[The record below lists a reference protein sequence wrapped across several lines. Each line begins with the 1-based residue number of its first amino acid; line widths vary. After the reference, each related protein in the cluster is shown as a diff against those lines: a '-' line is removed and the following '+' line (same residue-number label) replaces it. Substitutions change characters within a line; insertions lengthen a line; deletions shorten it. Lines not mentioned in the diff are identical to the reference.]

1 MILNKNNLVEN
12 VLNELSDN
20 STGQISPYSIR
31 HNLLDIIDSV
41 HLLTGTSN
49 LAALNFAT
57 PEIRTTRAGSLT
69 LEKLNLDGYSSVD
82 NSAFGYSALNNN
94 YIGAQNTA
102 IGSFALSCNLY
113 GNDNVGVGFYSLG
126 SNTTGYGNIGIGSFA
141 LTNNKIGSGNIAIGH
156 GAGYYATRDTNH
168 KLFIGSHLVNDAY
181 ICANPL
187 GVGLIPLIYGDL
199 SDLKLGIGTRS
210 LHQYGALQVAGN
222 IAPTN
227 SSQYDLGHPLYKFS
241 SLYLSDN
248 IVLGSDISIGD
259 NAKIQANMSGVYVSG
274 SIIPSVT
281 LEQNFGSP
289 SAKWLSGHFENIYVS
304 GDAKFNRYTA
314 IETAEYLNKTL
325 YLAVSGLNTQAQPAA
340 YLPDE
345 DLLGAGLVI
354 RSSGLSYQRD
364 YKFTFAPPD
373 ESQTCQEIND
383 SYAQAYWDS
392 NISLHLNSGVH
403 FKTARIIS
411 HKDLNI
417 VTPSSCYGIN
427 LNNDEHLYISRTDIL
442 EPNPASSNGHLA
454 GISNVNFLANSG
466 DITNYFINIAA
477 IESGVAV
484 GQRFLTGTKK
494 RVKDSA
500 NGNKDKL
507 SGFEIKYIDDSLA
520 NVVGSITDRLV
531 IGSYNETSSMKNGL
545 ILMKNNADGLLGL
558 NDLSPAVEDSLPK
571 STFNIRSTGNAV
583 IRVTAEN
590 VGNVSSSLQLLGAQN
605 CLSDGCEFQYYSA
618 SGFADLSM
626 YNNFVKTPSIR
637 IYENNTVGIFTG
649 SGVSNAML
657 TIGDSVYTEAVV
669 SLRVA
674 SSTPSTTSNYGKLY
688 IASKIKDNQANT
700 VYMKDTNG
708 NIHDLVV
715 NKYDIDDARALYTD
729 SNGNTFGGY
738 QCPQSRTSISSAL
751 NNTAIGYQS
760 LYGLT
765 FGDQNTVIGSV
776 AATGLTTGSNNIIV
790 GYNAAPLLTTST
802 NNIIIGN
809 NGVANTLSS
818 THNFIVGASNTNILL
833 QGKSG
838 PTNTDKYLEM
848 PSGGKFTINTTSNLQ
863 GVVLQPNFI
872 DVVDRVTTNR
882 YPSNSLI
889 FRFAASGSA
898 PLLTLSHNVYDPM
911 TNSAVYASPS
921 PVRPFAQL
929 EGDIK
934 LRGAIRFSDTTSLSS
949 SSFLNDISTLQTQS
963 TTASNAISS
972 LTNRLNGLVVE
983 GIASQDIA
991 APSSPNLPT
1000 SGSFSLKNE
1009 DWSNTTSV
1017 MLYNRDPSSQIKSG
1031 AYVVAIYVNGQYRP
1045 LWVSADTCD
1054 CCPT

>member
-1 MILNKNNLVEN
+1 
-12 VLNELSDN
+12 
-20 STGQISPYSIR
+20 
-31 HNLLDIIDSV
+31 
-41 HLLTGTSN
+41 
-49 LAALNFAT
+49 
-57 PEIRTTRAGSLT
+57 
-69 LEKLNLDGYSSVD
+69 
-82 NSAFGYSALNNN
+82 
-94 YIGAQNTA
+94 
-102 IGSFALSCNLY
+102 
-113 GNDNVGVGFYSLG
+113 
-126 SNTTGYGNIGIGSFA
+126 
-141 LTNNKIGSGNIAIGH
+141 
-156 GAGYYATRDTNH
+156 
-168 KLFIGSHLVNDAY
+168 
-181 ICANPL
+181 
-187 GVGLIPLIYGDL
+187 
-199 SDLKLGIGTRS
+199 
-210 LHQYGALQVAGN
+210 
-222 IAPTN
+222 
-227 SSQYDLGHPLYKFS
+227 
-241 SLYLSDN
+241 
-248 IVLGSDISIGD
+248 
-259 NAKIQANMSGVYVSG
+259 
-274 SIIPSVT
+274 
-281 LEQNFGSP
+281 
-289 SAKWLSGHFENIYVS
+289 
-304 GDAKFNRYTA
+304 
-314 IETAEYLNKTL
+314 
-325 YLAVSGLNTQAQPAA
+325 
-340 YLPDE
+340 
-345 DLLGAGLVI
+345 
-354 RSSGLSYQRD
+354 
-364 YKFTFAPPD
+364 
-373 ESQTCQEIND
+373 
-383 SYAQAYWDS
+383 
-392 NISLHLNSGVH
+392 
-403 FKTARIIS
+403 
-411 HKDLNI
+411 
-417 VTPSSCYGIN
+417 
-427 LNNDEHLYISRTDIL
+427 
-442 EPNPASSNGHLA
+442 
-454 GISNVNFLANSG
+454 
-466 DITNYFINIAA
+466 
-477 IESGVAV
+477 
-484 GQRFLTGTKK
+484 
-494 RVKDSA
+494 
-500 NGNKDKL
+500 
-507 SGFEIKYIDDSLA
+507 
-520 NVVGSITDRLV
+520 
-531 IGSYNETSSMKNGL
+531 
-545 ILMKNNADGLLGL
+545 
-558 NDLSPAVEDSLPK
+558 
-571 STFNIRSTGNAV
+571 
-583 IRVTAEN
+583 
-590 VGNVSSSLQLLGAQN
+590 
-605 CLSDGCEFQYYSA
+605 
-618 SGFADLSM
+618 
-626 YNNFVKTPSIR
+626 
-637 IYENNTVGIFTG
+637 
-649 SGVSNAML
+649 ML